1 MAGPERDPVGDGSAA
16 SLKRELRAIALARR
30 DALDPALRRAA
41 SRAAL
46 LNLIATLPLQPGS
59 VVAAFWPL
67 GAELDTRPLFA
78 ALAPLGV
85 ITCLPRMAGKGRPLA
100 FCRYRPGEAL
110 LEGPMRVLEPLPT
123 APSVQPTIVVVPL
136 LAFDDRGYRLGYGG
150 GFYDRTLPTLGP
162 DLVAI
167 GLAFADQ
174 RVPRL
179 PDEAND
185 VRLTTIVTERAVHHF
200 S

>member
-1 MAGPERDPVGDGSAA
+1 MARPVTGTAGDGSPA
-16 SLKRELRAIALARR
+16 SLKRQLRAVALARR
-30 DALDPALRRAA
+30 DALDPAFRRIA

-46 LNLIATLPLQPGS
+46 LNLITILPLEPTS
-59 VVAAFWPL
+59 VIAAFWPL

-78 ALAPLGV
+78 ALRPLG
-85 ITCLPRMAGKGRPLA
+85 ITTCLPRMAGKGRPLA
-100 FCRYRPGEAL
+100 FCRYSPGEAL

-123 APSVQPTIVVVPL
+123 APIVQPTIVVVPL
-136 LAFDDRGYRLGYGG
+136 LAFDDRGFRLGYGG

-162 DLVAI
+162 DLIAI

-174 RVPRL
+174 HVARL

-185 VRLTTIVTERAVHHF
+185 VRLTTIVTERGAHYF
-200 S
+200 P